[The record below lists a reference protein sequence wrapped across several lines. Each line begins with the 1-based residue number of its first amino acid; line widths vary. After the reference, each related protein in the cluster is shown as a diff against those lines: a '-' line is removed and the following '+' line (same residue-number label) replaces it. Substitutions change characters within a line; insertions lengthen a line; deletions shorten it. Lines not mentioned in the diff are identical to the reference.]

1 MMMRTIMLRSEASGE
16 GETETAENLEFLY
29 FLLPSLKCKVN
40 LTKEVKV
47 KLKLKLTASLQSI
60 GMRDDVFFSGRG
72 SIGSSSFIKMQIK
85 VRQII
90 LV

>member
-1 MMMRTIMLRSEASGE
+1 MTIMLRSEASGE
-16 GETETAENLEFLY
+16 GETETETENLEFLY

-47 KLKLKLTASLQSI
+47 KFKLKLTASLQSI

-72 SIGSSSFIKMQIK
+72 SISSFIKMQIK